1 MHRDHQGIVTPGHF
15 DGAAGLEPSR
25 IVMRENEFS
34 GALQRDE
41 AEDEFRRTHA
51 ACRSET
57 QLAVK
62 PGPSAVNSE
71 RAGNPLA
78 RARSRMNSTVGDDM
92 LP

>member
-1 MHRDHQGIVTPGHF
+1 MHRDHQRIMPRGHL
-15 DGAAGLEPSR
+15 DGAAGQKPSR
-25 IVMRENEFS
+25 MGVRKNELS
-34 GALQRDE
+34 GALQRDQ
-41 AEDEFRRTHA
+41 AEDEFRRAHA

-71 RAGNPLA
+71 RAGSPLE

>member
-1 MHRDHQGIVTPGHF
+1 MG
-15 DGAAGLEPSR
+15 
-25 IVMRENEFS
+25 ENEFS
-34 GALQRDE
+34 GALQRDK

-62 PGPSAVNSE
+62 PGPSAVISE
-71 RAGNPLA
+71 RAGSPLA
-78 RARSRMNSTVGDDM
+78 RARSRTNNTVGDDM